1 MQRESERDRE
11 SERVWGREEYDTFKE
26 EDTFCVHEIEGSSDG
41 YGVCLCECHADVAS
55 SRHLAGNF
63 YINDKSTGAV
73 VGQQP
78 FGGARLVY
86 TDERERERETERERR
101 RRRSEWV
108 REKLVLSE
116 EGESEIDRR
125 IGG

>member
-1 MQRESERDRE
+1 
-11 SERVWGREEYDTFKE
+11 VREEYDTFKE

-41 YGVCLCECHADVAS
+41 FGVCLCECHADVAS

-86 TDERERERETERERR
+86 TDERERERERQRER
-101 RRRSEWV
+101 
-108 REKLVLSE
+108 E
-116 EGESEIDRR
+116 EGEEVNGRERNWSSLRKERVR
-125 IGG
+125 